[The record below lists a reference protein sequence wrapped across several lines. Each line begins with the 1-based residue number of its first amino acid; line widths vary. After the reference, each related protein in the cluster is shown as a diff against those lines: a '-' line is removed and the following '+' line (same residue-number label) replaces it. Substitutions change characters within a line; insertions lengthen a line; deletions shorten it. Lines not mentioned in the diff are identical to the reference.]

1 MALAGDGNETQLR
14 WSLRR
19 RLLVLLLTMTVGL
32 WALSAV
38 LFYLEAQAEGRKLF
52 DRSLRESGELLLRL
66 AGHEIDEH
74 GPSMAA
80 ELLRAETHA
89 SPSELRFQIWTEEL
103 RARAAAQLSVNP
115 PFIPLDATGFG
126 WAEVDGALWR
136 VYAGWNPRHS
146 LQVQI
151 AEPLGRRKELSSW
164 TYVHLT
170 LLAGLLLPI
179 SLLLIWWIL
188 TLSIE
193 PLRRSATAV
202 GQRSPDDLRPV
213 GTADAPEEVTPLLV
227 ALNRLLAR
235 VREAFQR
242 ERRFTADAA
251 HELRSPLAAVRV
263 NAQVLCASRDDQ
275 EREEISANLLASVD
289 RGSRLIDQL
298 LMLARV
304 DSRDPAQLPT
314 AAVILD
320 DLVRAECAAQEL
332 NAVQKGISLSRTTE
346 RVVVSGDE
354 GLLTVLMRNLIDN
367 AIRYSPNGSSVQ
379 INCRKDEGA
388 AELIVSDNGPGIAP
402 EDRERVFE
410 RFYRV
415 VGNDSSGSGL
425 GLSIVR
431 SIAELHGG
439 SVRALPGSGGS
450 GTAIVVRL
458 PLTRSGDS
466 VPPPAAGLSH
476 GRISDQFTYT

>member
-1 MALAGDGNETQLR
+1 M
-14 WSLRR
+14 
-19 RLLVLLLTMTVGL
+19 TMGL

-52 DRSLRESGELLLRL
+52 DRSLSESGALLLRL
-66 AGHEIDEH
+66 AEHEIDEH

-89 SPSELRFQIWTEEL
+89 SPSELRFQIWTEDL
-103 RARAAAQLSVNP
+103 RARAAARLPVGP
-115 PFIPLDATGFG
+115 AFMPLDATGFG
-126 WAEVDGALWR
+126 WAEVNGALWR
-136 VYAGWNPRHS
+136 VYAGWNPRHT

-151 AEPLGRRKELSSW
+151 AEPLTRRKELSSW

-188 TLSIE
+188 TRSIE

-227 ALNRLLAR
+227 ALNRLLGR
-235 VREAFQR
+235 VREALHR

-251 HELRSPLAAVRV
+251 HELRSPLAAVRA
-263 NAQVLCASRDDQ
+263 NAQVLCASRDDK
-275 EREEISANLLASVD
+275 EREEVTANLLASVD

-304 DSRDPAQLPT
+304 DSRDPAQLPNS
-314 AAVILD
+314 AVVLD
-320 DLVRAECAAQEL
+320 ELVRTECAADEA
-332 NAVQKGISLSRTTE
+332 NAAQKGIRLFRNTE
-346 RVVVSGDE
+346 PVVVSGDE
-354 GLLTVLMRNLIDN
+354 GLLTVLVRNLMDN

-379 INCRKDEGA
+379 ISCRTHEGA
-388 AELIVSDNGPGIAP
+388 AELIVSDNGRGIAP

-415 VGNDSSGSGL
+415 VGNDSTGSGL

-431 SIAELHGG
+431 SISGLHGG
-439 SVRALPGSGGS
+439 SVRAQAGPGGS
-450 GTAIVVRL
+450 GTAIIVRL
-458 PLTRSGDS
+458 PLRRSGGS
-466 VPPPAAGLSH
+466 VAP
-476 GRISDQFTYT
+476 

>member
-1 MALAGDGNETQLR
+1 MAPASDGSEMQPR

-32 WALSAV
+32 WVLSAV

-52 DRSLRESGELLLRL
+52 DRSLSESGALLLRL
-66 AGHEIDEH
+66 AEHEIDEH

-89 SPSELRFQIWTEEL
+89 SPSELRFQIWTEDL
-103 RARAAAQLSVNP
+103 RARAAARLSVGS
-115 PFIPLDATGFG
+115 PFMPLDAAGFG
-126 WAEVDGALWR
+126 WAEINGARWR
-136 VYAGWNPRHS
+136 VYAEWNPRHT

-151 AEPLGRRKELSSW
+151 AEPLTRRKELSSW

-188 TLSIE
+188 TRSFE

-213 GTADAPEEVTPLLV
+213 GIADSPEEVSPLLV
-227 ALNRLLAR
+227 ALNHLLGR
-235 VREAFQR
+235 VREALQR

-263 NAQVLCASRDDQ
+263 NAQVLCAARNDEEWQ
-275 EREEISANLLASVD
+275 EVSANLLASVD
-289 RGSRLIDQL
+289 RGSRLIEQL

-304 DSRDPAQLPT
+304 DSCDPAQLPT
-314 AAVILD
+314 ATVVLD
-320 DLVRAECAAQEL
+320 ELVRTECAAQEP
-332 NAVQKGISLSRTTE
+332 NAKLKGIRLSSTTE
-346 RVVVSGDE
+346 RVVLSGDE
-354 GLLTVLMRNLIDN
+354 GLLTILVRNLIDN
-367 AIRYSPNGSSVQ
+367 AIRYSPSGSSVQ
-379 INCRKDEGA
+379 ISCTMHQGT

-402 EDRERVFE
+402 QDWERVFE

-415 VGNDSSGSGL
+415 VGSDSTGSGL

-439 SVRALPGSGGS
+439 SVRAGSNSEGH
-450 GTAIVVRL
+450 GTAILVRL
-458 PLTRSGDS
+458 PLGVRVID
-466 VPPPAAGLSH
+466 
-476 GRISDQFTYT
+476 